1 MNNTDYAAGHRAGAT
16 SMRWDC
22 MNLLRNSAKKARAV
36 GETMRAADCEMHAT
50 DIEMLPL
57 PAPTEQVTQDDA
69 ELARALIELADRW
82 EKIGSHFTDDQ
93 NVALSP
99 MRGTLTGCAIE
110 LRALAARLSGR

>member
-1 MNNTDYAAGHRAGAT
+1 MSDIPDLYAAGHRAGAT
-16 SMRWDC
+16 EMREACVRVALEFVGLD
-22 MNLLRNSAKKARAV
+22 SSVAVDIQGAIRA
-36 GETMRAADCEMHAT
+36 
-50 DIEMLPL
+50 LPL